1 MSYLWFSS
9 LGFCFPGATWEGV
22 KCSDG
27 IFLWEWVWHELVVVS
42 LTIYQVLNSRVGK
55 GDAQGV
61 VQRMAERHQG
71 RKQGLAT
78 IFLFFFSQQV
88 FLLLCSGFCPW
99 SGFRDHI
106 LGSMGGSCGL
116 YKMSL
121 FLFSFF
127 FFSLFFFKADAFVD
141 ATQSSSFLPG
151 WFNYIQK
158 FVIRMFGKTDNENAM

>member
-27 IFLWEWVWHELVVVS
+27 IFLCEWVWHELVVVS

-78 IFLFFFSQQV
+78 IFFFFFPSRYSSCSVLAFVLDQAFETT
-88 FLLLCSGFCPW
+88 FLEAWGVPVDSTKWVCF
-99 SGFRDHI
+99 
-106 LGSMGGSCGL
+106 
-116 YKMSL
+116 SL
-121 FLFSFF
+121 AF

>member
-1 MSYLWFSS
+1 MIFFSWFLLPRGHLGRCKVLRWNLPLW
-9 LGFCFPGATWEGV
+9 
-22 KCSDG
+22 
-27 IFLWEWVWHELVVVS
+27 VS
-42 LTIYQVLNSRVGK
+42 LAWAGSSFSNHLSGGEQQSGILRGLSGK
-55 GDAQGV
+55 GDAQGI

-78 IFLFFFSQQV
+78 IFFIFLFSQQV

-127 FFSLFFFKADAFVD
+127 FFFALFQGRCICRCN
-141 ATQSSSFLPG
+141 T
-151 WFNYIQK
+151 
-158 FVIRMFGKTDNENAM
+158 E